1 METFLQ
7 MVGLVLALVSAWLVI
22 AAIRTV
28 FRVLLWAL
36 QWIRWATHL

>member
-1 METFLQ
+1 MVFVLQ

-28 FRVLLWAL
+28 FRLLIWVA

>member
-1 METFLQ
+1 MVFGLQ

-28 FRVLLWAL
+28 FRLLIWVA